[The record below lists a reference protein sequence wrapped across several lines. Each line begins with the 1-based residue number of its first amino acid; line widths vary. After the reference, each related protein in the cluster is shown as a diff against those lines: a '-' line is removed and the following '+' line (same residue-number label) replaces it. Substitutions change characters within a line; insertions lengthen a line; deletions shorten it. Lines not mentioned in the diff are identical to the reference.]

1 MFECVVNLSE
11 GRRADVVTE
20 LALAGGPCVVDVH
33 ADAGHHRSVLTLAGP
48 LDQLEPCVRRLAAA
62 AVARLDLSG
71 HAGAHPRFGVL
82 DVVPWVPFAGWP
94 LRPAPLGPAVGARD
108 RFAAW
113 AGAALGLPCFLY
125 GPERSLPMLRRLA
138 WHPLRPETG
147 PRAPHP
153 TAGSCA
159 VGARAEL
166 VAYNL
171 WLDGDDLST
180 ARRIAAGLRGSSVR
194 ALGLRVGDGIQ
205 VSCNLIEPS
214 IVGPAAVFDAVAAQ
228 TAVARAELVG
238 LLPARLLEDVP
249 RRRWQELDVDEARTI
264 EARLQA
270 VGRPSPEH

>member
-11 GRRADVVTE
+11 GRRADLLVE
-20 LALAGGPCVVDVH
+20 LAGTGGPCVVDVH
-33 ADAGHHRSVLTLAGP
+33 ADAGHHRSVVTLAGP
-48 LDQLEPCVRRLAAA
+48 LDELERCVRRLAAA
-62 AVARLDLSG
+62 AVAWLDLSG

-82 DVVPWVPFAGWP
+82 DVVPWVPFTGWP

-113 AGAALGLPCFLY
+113 AGDSLDLPCFLY
-125 GPERSLPMLRRLA
+125 GPERSLPTLRRLA
-138 WHPLRPETG
+138 WHPLVPETG
-147 PRAPHP
+147 PHAPHP

-159 VGARAEL
+159 VGARSEL

-171 WLDGDDLST
+171 WLDRDDLPI
-180 ARRIAAGLRGSSVR
+180 ARRIAAGLRGPGVR
-194 ALGLRVGDGIQ
+194 ALGLRVGDRVQ

-238 LLPARLLEDVP
+238 LLPARLLEGIP
-249 RRRWQELDVDEARTI
+249 RHRWRELDVEEARTI

-270 VGRPSPEH
+270 VGRASSNG